1 MSQKQGL
8 QSNLTQ
14 HFSATQIEL
23 MKLVTIPSSEIE
35 QYIENVL
42 AENPILE
49 KITNSDTVDDNDGQN
64 KDPFNIQNPPEKKT
78 DFEYLRDDE
87 GEIVYDRE
95 DDFFP
100 ELATHKEIVFMEEN
114 NIHQY
119 LEEQLSELNLE
130 GDDYQIARQIIFN
143 LEDDGY
149 LKIQTQTILD
159 DLAFKE
165 NIFVEEED
173 VERILTKVQ
182 TLEPAGIAARSI
194 KESLILQLQR
204 GIENGKDYALSLKI
218 ITDYFDEFSKKN
230 FPYIQQNL
238 HVENDQILHC
248 IQQISHLNPHPLEGV
263 LSKQKIRQPII
274 PDFNVI
280 EEEGQLKLS
289 LHHYNDIKI
298 TIQKEFQLQ
307 LKSLQEQ
314 ANKKKKEAAHFLKQK
329 IESANW
335 FIQLLEIRKNTLL
348 ETMKAIIAFQY
359 DFFISGDEQK
369 IKPMILENIQTKNNL
384 DNSTISRVVNSKYV
398 QTDYGVYP
406 LKFFFNKKVTTNS
419 GEEVTLKKLQSD
431 LKEIIENEDKH
442 NPYTDDDLVLLL
454 QKKGYQVK
462 RRSVT
467 NYRQELNIPKKQH
480 RKLI

>member
-49 KITNSDTVDDNDGQN
+49 KITNSDTVDDNEGQN

-165 NIFVEEED
+165 N
-173 VERILTKVQ
+173 
-182 TLEPAGIAARSI
+182 
-194 KESLILQLQR
+194 
-204 GIENGKDYALSLKI
+204 
-218 ITDYFDEFSKKN
+218 
-230 FPYIQQNL
+230 
-238 HVENDQILHC
+238 
-248 IQQISHLNPHPLEGV
+248 
-263 LSKQKIRQPII
+263 
-274 PDFNVI
+274 
-280 EEEGQLKLS
+280 
-289 LHHYNDIKI
+289 
-298 TIQKEFQLQ
+298 
-307 LKSLQEQ
+307 
-314 ANKKKKEAAHFLKQK
+314 FL
-329 IESANW
+329 
-335 FIQLLEIRKNTLL
+335 
-348 ETMKAIIAFQY
+348 
-359 DFFISGDEQK
+359 
-369 IKPMILENIQTKNNL
+369 
-384 DNSTISRVVNSKYV
+384 
-398 QTDYGVYP
+398 
-406 LKFFFNKKVTTNS
+406 
-419 GEEVTLKKLQSD
+419 
-431 LKEIIENEDKH
+431 
-442 NPYTDDDLVLLL
+442 
-454 QKKGYQVK
+454 
-462 RRSVT
+462 
-467 NYRQELNIPKKQH
+467 
-480 RKLI
+480 